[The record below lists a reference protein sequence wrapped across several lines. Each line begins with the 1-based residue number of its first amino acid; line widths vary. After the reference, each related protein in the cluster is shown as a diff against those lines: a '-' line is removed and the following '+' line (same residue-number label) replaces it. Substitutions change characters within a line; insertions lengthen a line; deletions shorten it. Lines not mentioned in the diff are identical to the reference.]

1 MLQSMTGFGQGQ
13 QEGEGIVTSVEVKA
27 LNGRNLDLNIRL
39 PREFAAREV
48 EVRKQVANRL
58 TRGKVNLVAEVQYS
72 QPEQQQKPLNHD
84 LVRGYYRDIAPLSD
98 ELGLSKH
105 NLLDTLLGFSD
116 VFEQPAT
123 GQQEAQWALIRQAIE
138 AALDQLEAFR
148 QQEGQHLQ
156 EDLLRNGR
164 ALQDKKAVIA
174 EQAQG
179 RMTQTRQK
187 LWERLQRHLPA
198 EAREQV
204 DTQRFEQEV
213 LYYLEKIDVSEEL
226 DRLDSHLQ
234 YFFDNLESAEAGR
247 RLNFISQEIGREVN
261 TIGSKISDSTIQ
273 QEVVSMKEYLE
284 KIKEQVQNI
293 L

>member
-84 LVRGYYRDIAPLSD
+84 L
-98 ELGLSKH
+98 GLSKH

-179 RMTQTRQK
+179 RMAQTRQK

>member
-1 MLQSMTGFGQGQ
+1 MTGFGQGQ

-39 PREFAAREV
+39 PREFAAREG

-58 TRGKVNLVAEVQYS
+58 TRGKVNLVAEIQYS

-84 LVRGYYRDIAPLSD
+84 LVRGYYRDIAPLSE

-116 VFEQPAT
+116 VFEQPAA
-123 GQQEAQWALIRQAIE
+123 GQQEAQWALVHQAIE

-164 ALQDKKAVIA
+164 ALQNKKAVIA
-174 EQAQG
+174 EQAQA
-179 RMTQTRQK
+179 RMAQTRQK
-187 LWERLQRHLPA
+187 LWERLQRYLPA

-204 DTQRFEQEV
+204 DHQRFEQEV

-226 DRLDSHLQ
+226 DRLDSHLH